1 MLGGVPNIDSFIE
14 MDRRAFAVYLVTGLL
29 ILVVAGGVLA
39 MTFTASVAGTPDL
52 IFKSAGFVVAILSG
66 LPFEKCL
73 ARHERVNTL
82 LTLKKRC
89 EELAADPSSA
99 GPDAVWIKSLIER
112 LFEKRLLG

>member
-1 MLGGVPNIDSFIE
+1 MLGGVPNLDSFIA
-14 MDRRAFAVYLVTGLL
+14 MDRRAFSVYLTTGLL
-29 ILVVAGGVLA
+29 ILIIAAGVLA
-39 MTFTASVAGTPDL
+39 MTFTTSVAGAPDL

-89 EELAADPSSA
+89 EELAADPNSP
-99 GPDAVWIKSLIER
+99 GPDAAWVKGLIER